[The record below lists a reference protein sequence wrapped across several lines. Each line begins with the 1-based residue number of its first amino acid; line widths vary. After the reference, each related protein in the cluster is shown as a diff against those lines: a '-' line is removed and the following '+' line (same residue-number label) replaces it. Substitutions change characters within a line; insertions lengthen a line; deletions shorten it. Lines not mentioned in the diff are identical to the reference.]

1 MEAHAS
7 QLKTRNYVELHL
19 AMARVHGLSAG
30 VEHAIAL
37 FSDDPILVDS
47 LKQLGRSSRRF

>member
-1 MEAHAS
+1 M
-7 QLKTRNYVELHL
+7 KTRNYVELHL

-30 VEHAIAL
+30 VEYAIAL
-37 FSDDPILVDS
+37 YSEDPILVDS